1 MREDWDSSGKEDA
14 RIVNQETMVS
24 KYIDLNNKA
33 GTTQIRSSSLLSSL
47 LSSSPDVRLS
57 CRYRV
62 AVM

>member
-57 CRYRV
+57 RRYRV